1 MTSWKL
7 SMSSNHSTD
16 MLIRGSMFLLMLPVR
31 ITLFS
36 SDLSQTGEEKDGDS
50 VASLLLNQHLQNSQ
64 LLLPQKQP
72 HLLQKQQPLLQRQQ
86 QLLQEALHRLQQLLL
101 LHLPVSVVFLT
112 GPTVLLE
119 AWRQR
124 LMSTHGK
131 LHWCLKM
138 DALPSVAVPSYPT
151 VTS

>member
-1 MTSWKL
+1 
-7 SMSSNHSTD
+7 MSFNHSTD
-16 MLIRGSMFLLMLPVR
+16 MLTRGSMFLLMLPVR

-36 SDLSQTGEEKDGDS
+36 SDLSLTGEEKDGDS
-50 VASLLLNQHLQNSQ
+50 VASLLLNQHLQDQ
-64 LLLPQKQP
+64 DLMKHL
-72 HLLQKQQPLLQRQQ
+72 HLLQKQPQLLQRQQ

-131 LHWCLKM
+131 
-138 DALPSVAVPSYPT
+138 
-151 VTS
+151 

>member
-1 MTSWKL
+1 MGP
-7 SMSSNHSTD
+7 M
-16 MLIRGSMFLLMLPVR
+16 RGSMSLLMLLVR

-36 SDLSQTGEEKDGDS
+36 SDLSLTGEEEDGDS
-50 VASLLLNQHLQNSQ
+50 VASLLLNQHLLNSQ
-64 LLLPQKQP
+64 LLLLLKQQQ
-72 HLLQKQQPLLQRQQ
+72 LLQRQQQLLQRQQ

-101 LHLPVSVVFLT
+101 LHLPVSVVFPT

-124 LMSTHGK
+124 SMSTHGK
-131 LHWCLKM
+131 WHWCHEL

-151 VTS
+151 VMS